1 MAEDKT
7 VTYAMQ
13 VCYTFSSEK
22 VKKREING
30 LLEAMN
36 AYNLQT
42 GLIITDDT
50 EEEITDDNKKIT
62 ILPAWKWL
70 LEANP
75 HIISVGYR

>member
-1 MAEDKT
+1 
-7 VTYAMQ
+7 MQ